1 LIRVWE
7 RGQGQDGPE
16 RALTLLAAAC
26 PGTTRD
32 ELATYSIGARD
43 ARLLEL
49 RAATFP
55 GDLAA
60 FAECPRCD
68 APLEYTLPVA
78 ELRGRLR
85 APLARPPALE
95 VDGLSLE
102 LRPIDGHD
110 LACVRR
116 CRSVEE
122 ARRTLARRCVVGGA
136 GAEELSEAVLARVAE
151 RLAEADPGAEL
162 LIDLG
167 CPACGE
173 AWQEVF
179 DIASYLWA
187 EISALAKRLLG
198 EVHILARAYGW
209 RERDILAMGAARR
222 RLYLEM
228 AD

>member
-26 PGTTRD
+26 PGATRD
-32 ELATYSIGARD
+32 ELAACSIGRRD

-49 RAATFP
+49 REATFP

-60 FAECPRCD
+60 FAECPRCA
-68 APLEYTLPVA
+68 APLEYSLPVA
-78 ELRGRLR
+78 DLRERMQ
-85 APLARPPALE
+85 APPARPPVLE

-102 LRPIDGHD
+102 LRPVDSND
-110 LACVRR
+110 LACARR

-136 GAEELSEAVLARVAE
+136 RAEELSEAALARVAE

-162 LIDLG
+162 LIDLR

-187 EISALAKRLLG
+187 EVGALAKRLLG
-198 EVHILARAYGW
+198 EVHVLARAYGW